1 MRDYRAGRRRR
12 VGAGKT
18 AAGQHAHPSAR
29 PGARWKWL
37 IEDGTYRS
45 AAEIAE
51 AEGVTR
57 SFVNRV
63 LRLTLLAPDIQE
75 AILDGRQP
83 KGMTLEELIRT
94 MPSGWEEQREI
105 INSIQPKTSA
115 EFASRSHQKSIANA

>member
-1 MRDYRAGRRRR
+1 MLDEEKYRW
-12 VGAGKT
+12 
-18 AAGQHAHPSAR
+18 AA
-29 PGARWKWL
+29 
-37 IEDGTYRS
+37 D
-45 AAEIAE
+45 IAD

-57 SFVNRV
+57 SFVNQL

-94 MPSGWEEQREI
+94 MPIGWKEQREI
-105 INSIQPKTSA
+105 IKSIQLKTSV